1 LTGWIKLHRAIM
13 KSETFSKLTATQR
26 LITIYIILNANHEDG
41 IWFDKYK
48 NIEVPVKRG
57 QLIVSRSKITNEWF
71 KGDKEI
77 TEQKVRTTLK
87 KLEKLSFLTSTSTS
101 NYTLLEVLN
110 YNVYQANQ
118 SEDNQVSN
126 QVLTRSQPSTNQVLT
141 TNKNVKND
149 KNDKNDKNEKKEN
162 SPKQVYDESS
172 LYFRLSTY
180 FFERILENNPE
191 FKKPDLQ
198 KWADDFRLIIER
210 DKRNEEQIKQLID
223 YCQQDS
229 FWKANILSPSK
240 LRKQFD
246 RLIVK
251 IKEEKQ
257 TKQKSPQNFSL
268 ERPKH
273 WEEPKPLTKD
283 EYCRMK
289 EAEAE
294 LPY

>member
-1 LTGWIKLHRAIM
+1 MKGWVKLHRAIM

-57 QLIVSRSKITNEWF
+57 QLIVSRSKITNDWF

-110 YNVYQANQ
+110 YNVYQAKQ

-126 QVLTRSQPSTNQVLT
+126 QVLTKSQPSANQVLT
-141 TNKNVKND
+141 TNKND
-149 KNDKNDKNEKKEN
+149 KNEKNEKKEN

-172 LYFRLSTY
+172 SYFRLSTY

-191 FKKPDLQ
+191 HKKPNLQ
-198 KWADDFRLIIER
+198 TWSEDIRKMMEI
-210 DKRNEEQIKQLID
+210 DKRTEEQIKYLMKWV
-223 YCQQDS
+223 QQND
-229 FWKANILSPSK
+229 FEMANVLSPSK
-240 LRKQFD
+240 LRKRYDQ
-246 RLIVK
+246 LVLEVK
-251 IKEEKQ
+251 REKEK
-257 TKQKSPQNFSL
+257 KVSPF
-268 ERPKH
+268 EPRR
-273 WEEPKPLTKD
+273 EPKRNNDHIEK
-283 EYCRMK
+283 MK
-289 EAEAE
+289 K
-294 LPY
+294 LHGG

>member
-1 LTGWIKLHRAIM
+1 MQGWVKLHRAIM

-57 QLIVSRSKITNEWF
+57 QLIVSRSKITNDWF

-126 QVLTRSQPSTNQVLT
+126 QVLTKSQPSANQVLT
-141 TNKNVKND
+141 TN

-172 LYFRLSTY
+172 SYYRLSAY
-180 FFERILENNPE
+180 FFERILENNPDH
-191 FKKPDLQ
+191 KKPNLQ
-198 KWADDFRLIIER
+198 TWSEDIRKMMEI
-210 DKRNEEQIKQLID
+210 DKRTEEQIKYLMKWV
-223 YCQQDS
+223 QQND
-229 FWKANILSPSK
+229 FEMANVLSPSK
-240 LRKQFD
+240 LRKRYDQ
-246 RLIVK
+246 LVLEVK
-251 IKEEKQ
+251 REKEK
-257 TKQKSPQNFSL
+257 KVSPF
-268 ERPKH
+268 EPRR
-273 WEEPKPLTKD
+273 EPKRNNDHIEK
-283 EYCRMK
+283 MK
-289 EAEAE
+289 K
-294 LPY
+294 LHGG